1 MDQDHMENELYSCL
15 IKTQKSFCKFKKGLS
30 NMDCNKRVGHDKV
43 RKLAADMKNN
53 LLEFKTKIENR
64 QNYYNVD
71 FFQGNYDKLLFDYNE
86 RNYFML
92 SFIEDYFNEKE
103 EIETQFLL
111 DINSYIYTMDN
122 IDCYVKPVE
131 ELVNIEE
138 LTETYNKYDYLIK
151 HEELFNCVKEV
162 YKLIKEYQ
170 AEDEK

>member
-103 EIETQFLL
+103 EIATQFLL
-111 DINSYIYTMDN
+111 DINSYI
-122 IDCYVKPVE
+122 
-131 ELVNIEE
+131 
-138 LTETYNKYDYLIK
+138 
-151 HEELFNCVKEV
+151 
-162 YKLIKEYQ
+162 
-170 AEDEK
+170 